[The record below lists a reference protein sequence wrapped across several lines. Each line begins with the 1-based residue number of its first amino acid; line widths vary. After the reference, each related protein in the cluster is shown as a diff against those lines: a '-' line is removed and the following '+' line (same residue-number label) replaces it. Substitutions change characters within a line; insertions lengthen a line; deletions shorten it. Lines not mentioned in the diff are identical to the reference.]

1 MKPKNL
7 SFDPNEVELVNL
19 DDMEAMCA
27 CSSGD
32 DQPQN

>member
-1 MKPKNL
+1 MKGTYSSVDL
-7 SFDPNEVELVNL
+7 NEVELVNL